1 MRSTGLDLYTFASAE
16 DFLGCRRA
24 EMPGCLVLDV
34 QLPDL
39 NGLDLQKR
47 LAEMNIEVP
56 IVFLSGHGDTP
67 TRDRIF
73 YEAFQ

>member
-1 MRSTGLDLYTFASAE
+1 
-16 DFLGCRRA
+16 
-24 EMPGCLVLDV
+24 MPGCLVLDV